1 MKMNFKLKTLVAV
14 LALSAAAAT
23 ATSANAA
30 ATTATGANGSSLIFS
45 AWDDTANAGQGAS
58 YSFDLG
64 LYLDNLVG
72 ADTATSNP
80 ASFTTA
86 SGSTYTGA
94 GTGDGFT
101 IATIALPDFNLTS
114 GVWNLAAADG
124 TGRKRM
130 LTSNRDTAYAGTTNS
145 QVNSTTGAVT
155 NYIGLGAAL
164 STVTGTTATSA
175 DAWYANSSAWGDDL
189 ATTGYFDSSNALGSQ
204 SNLFVTWAKSSTT
217 SAQAGLSNLTYN
229 GNNVFATTYSLAGV
243 TYLNISSVAAV
254 PETDTSGMMLAGLG
268 LMGFIA
274 RRRNSKQA

>member
-1 MKMNFKLKTLVAV
+1 MNFKLKTLVAV

-23 ATSANAA
+23 TANAA
-30 ATTATGANGSSLIFS
+30 DTATGANGSSVIFS
-45 AWDDTANAGQGAS
+45 AWDVNTGTS

-64 LYLDNLVG
+64 LYLNNLIG
-72 ADTATSNP
+72 ADTTGGSSTNNTL
-80 ASFTTA
+80 SA
-86 SGSTYTGA
+86 SGSVYTGS
-94 GTGDGFT
+94 GTGDGHT
-101 IATIALPDFNLTS
+101 IATIALPNFNLSS

-130 LTSNRDTAYAGTTNS
+130 LVSNADTAYAGTTNS

-155 NYIGLGAAL
+155 SYIGLGAAA
-164 STVTGTTATSA
+164 SNVTGTTATIN
-175 DAWYANSSAWGDDL
+175 DPWFANSASWGDNM
-189 ATTGYFDSSNALGSQ
+189 ATSGFVGSSNALGSQ
-204 SNLFVTWAKSSTT
+204 SDLFVNWAKSTT
-217 SAQAGLSNLTYN
+217 LSSSAAGVSHLTYN

-243 TYLNISSVAAV
+243 TYLNIAAV